1 MNNEIVNTFVEISLS
16 DPTQFLKVAETLTRI
31 GIASKNGD
39 KLWQSCH
46 ILHKQ
51 GKYYLVH
58 FKELFLL
65 DGKTADFTSEDRAR
79 RNTIAKLLEDW
90 NLIKVLDP
98 KKIEDRM
105 SLRSI
110 KVVQFQD
117 KKNWDLI
124 TKYLI
129 GNKKRGNHE

>member
-65 DGKTADFTSEDRAR
+65 DGKTADFTLEDCAR

-117 KKNWDLI
+117 KKNWELI
-124 TKYLI
+124 TKYSI

>member
-1 MNNEIVNTFVEISLS
+1 LR
-16 DPTQFLKVAETLTRI
+16 Q
-31 GIASKNGD
+31 KNGD

-98 KKIEDRM
+98 EKIEDRM

-110 KVVQFQD
+110 KGGSVP
-117 KKNWDLI
+117 
-124 TKYLI
+124 
-129 GNKKRGNHE
+129 G